1 MKAPVRA
8 ICTRPVAMGLALA
21 GITPVEAETGEEAAA
36 AIDELVELPAAGGVI
51 FIERALLDQL
61 PPATMRRIRRA
72 GAPIL
77 IPFPGPA
84 LGAAREK
91 GAEDEIL
98 EILRQAV
105 GYRLR
110 LR

>member
-8 ICTRPVAMGLALA
+8 ICSRPVALGLALA
-21 GITPVEAETGEEAAA
+21 GVTPLEAETGDEAAA
-36 AIDELVELPAAGGVI
+36 AIDELAELPAAGGVI
-51 FIERALLDQL
+51 FIERRLLDAL
-61 PPATMRRIRRA
+61 PPATVRRLRKA
-72 GAPIL
+72 GMPIL
-77 IPFPGPA
+77 VPFPGPA
-84 LGAAREK
+84 IGGEAER

-98 EILRQAV
+98 DILRQAV